1 MSYPVSID
9 TLVTPTN
16 SQYMNDPSASSTA
29 IVWALNTAVTA
40 LENKVWVTGSAVTT
54 SLDYKTS
61 RQTAKWD
68 LSVHNG
74 TALTKLPVW
83 TNGYILAVDNT
94 SATGLNYIAP
104 TSWGTVTSVAV
115 TPANWLT
122 GSVANPTTTP
132 AITLGTTIT
141 GMLKGNGTAVSAGTA
156 WVDYLTPL
164 TALPPWSVQDY
175 AWSSAPTGWLL
186 CDWTAVSRATYSA
199 LFAITWVS
207 YWAWNGTTTFNLP
220 DARGRVSVGVDWGTF
235 AGLGT
240 TGGEQTHALS
250 VAEMPAHN
258 HWLATGTAWGTLY
271 SHLNS
276 ANSDWSG
283 AWNAN
288 TNVDAWNYATVT
300 LVNWSWTAH
309 NNIQPYLTFNK
320 IIKY

>member
-61 RQTAKWD
+61 RLTAKGD
-68 LSVHNG
+68 I
-74 TALTKLPVW
+74 LTHDW
-83 TNGYILAVDNT
+83 TNPIKHAAWTNWYMLLADSTQANWLRWA
-94 SATGLNYIAP
+94 ATTAG
-104 TSWGTVTSVAV
+104 WTVTSV
-115 TPANWLT
+115 
-122 GSVANPTTTP
+122 SVATANGMWWTVATATTTP
-132 AITLGTTIT
+132 AITLRTTIT
-141 GMLKGNGTAVSAGTA
+141 GMLKGNGTAISAGTA
-156 WVDYLTPL
+156 WTDYLTPL

-240 TGGEQTHALS
+240 TWGAQTHTLDVSEIPSHTHAYSLGNS
-250 VAEMPAHN
+250 SGASTSAAAQWNTWIYAPATD
-258 HWLATGTAWGTLY
+258 TGTWWGL
-271 SHLNS
+271 
-276 ANSDWSG
+276 
-283 AWNAN
+283 
-288 TNVDAWNYATVT
+288 
-300 LVNWSWTAH
+300 AH
-309 NNIQPYLTFNK
+309 NNLQPYLTFNK